1 MASSPSPASV
11 VVVDD
16 DAAIRHLVQSLLER
30 SSELEWVG
38 EASDG
43 AEAVQ
48 IVEELQPDIVLLD
61 LKMGGVDG
69 RRALPQVLTISPRS
83 MVLVLSGLP
92 AETEATGAFAAG
104 AFAYLEK
111 STLGLKFADHVL
123 ELFRLFVRALD
134 GEDVWAPG
142 ATQRARN

>member
-1 MASSPSPASV
+1 MAPPNPPASV

-16 DAAIRHLVQSLLER
+16 DAAVRHLVRALLER
-30 SSELEWVG
+30 CDDLELVG

-43 AEAVQ
+43 TDALEVVAER
-48 IVEELQPDIVLLD
+48 LPDIVLLD
-61 LKMGGVDG
+61 LKMDGLDG

-92 AETEATGAFAAG
+92 AETEATSAFAGG

-111 STLGLKFADHVL
+111 STLGLQFTDHVL
-123 ELFRLFVRALD
+123 ELHQLFLRALD

-142 ATQRARN
+142 PSQRARH